1 MSSVLAADCFHATLH
16 TYVPLHPPSLSHD
29 RHHSPNGQVSPSRHS
44 PSLTAKDT
52 RIAQTPSADTTSGS
66 HFTRRARQVRT
77 THLFVCSTVFLSILD
92 LPLSIPQL
100 QLPWPFATVRRSTSL
115 TLADHAPAVTQLA
128 TIQ

>member
-1 MSSVLAADCFHATLH
+1 MGRDSTRHG
-16 TYVPLHPPSLSHD
+16 PLQLRTFHPPSLSHD
-29 RHHSPNGQVSPSRHS
+29 RHLSPNGQVFPSRHL

-52 RIAQTPSADTTSGS
+52 RIAQIPSADTTSAS
-66 HFTRRARQVRT
+66 RFTRRGRQVRT
-77 THLFVCSTVFLSILD
+77 TVVCSTVFLSILD

-115 TLADHAPAVTQLA
+115 TLADHAPAVMQLA